1 MAIHLSKRL
10 TALANMVTDGNR
22 LADIGTDH
30 GYIPIYLCQTGKI
43 PSALAMD
50 IGKGP
55 LQQAQTHIAEH
66 GLSEQIKT
74 RLSDGMAAL
83 QFGEADTILI
93 AGMGGGL
100 VMKILSEGAEKL
112 TGKEELILQP
122 QSEIALVREFLRV
135 RNFQILNEDMI
146 LEDGK
151 YYPMMKVS
159 QQKAAEQTKI
169 LPQEVADAFG
179 PVLLQKR
186 HPVLKEWLEWELR
199 TTNSVIEQLS
209 AQPDHER
216 IRNRM
221 QQVNCK
227 KTLILEAL
235 KNYGTE
241 SVQSDD

>member
-1 MAIHLSKRL
+1 MAIRLSKRL

-83 QFGEADTILI
+83 QSGEADTILI

-122 QSEIALVREFLRV
+122 QSEIALVREFLRAH
-135 RNFQILNEDMI
+135 NFQILDEDMI

-159 QQKAAEQTKI
+159 QQEAAEQTKT

-179 PVLLQKR
+179 PILLQKR
-186 HPVLKEWLEWELR
+186 HPVLKEWLERELR
-199 TTNSVIEQLS
+199 TTDSVIEQLS

-221 QQVNCK
+221 QQVNRK

-241 SVQSDD
+241 NVQSDD

>member
-10 TALANMVTDGNR
+10 KALANMVTDGNR

>member
-179 PVLLQKR
+179 PVCYR
-186 HPVLKEWLEWELR
+186 
-199 TTNSVIEQLS
+199 NG
-209 AQPDHER
+209 
-216 IRNRM
+216 IRF
-221 QQVNCK
+221 
-227 KTLILEAL
+227 
-235 KNYGTE
+235 
-241 SVQSDD
+241 

>member
-169 LPQEVADAFG
+169 LPQEVADGFG

-186 HPVLKEWLEWELR
+186 HPVLKEWLERELR

>member
-10 TALANMVTDGNR
+10 KALANMVTDGNR

-30 GYIPIYLCQTGKI
+30 GYIPIYLCQTGKS

-186 HPVLKEWLEWELR
+186 HPVLKEWLERELR

>member
-10 TALANMVTDGNR
+10 KALANMVTDGNR

-83 QFGEADTILI
+83 PFGEADTILI

-186 HPVLKEWLEWELR
+186 HPVLKEWLERELR

>member
-186 HPVLKEWLEWELR
+186 HPVLKEWLERELR

-227 KTLILEAL
+227 KTLIREAL

>member
-1 MAIHLSKRL
+1 MAIRLSKRL

-55 LQQAQTHIAEH
+55 LHQAQTHIAEH

-186 HPVLKEWLEWELR
+186 HPVLKEWLERELR

>member
-1 MAIHLSKRL
+1 
-10 TALANMVTDGNR
+10 MVTDGNR

>member
-1 MAIHLSKRL
+1 MRNELSKRL
-10 TALANMVTDGNR
+10 QAVADLVTVR
-22 LADIGTDH
+22 ECVADIGTDH
-30 GYIPIYLCQTGKI
+30 AYIPIYLTEHKKVKK
-43 PSALAMD
+43 AFAMD
-50 IGKGP
+50 VNEGP
-55 LQQAQTHIAEH
+55 LIRAEEH
-66 GLSEQIKT
+66 VREAGLKEQIKM
-74 RLSDGMAAL
+74 RRSNGLEKLSP
-83 QFGEADTILI
+83 GEVEAVII

-100 VMKILSEGAEKL
+100 VMRILTEGQAVAETL
-112 TGKEELILQP
+112 QECILQP

-186 HPVLKEWLEWELR
+186 HPVLKEWLERELR

>member
-1 MAIHLSKRL
+1 MHLSKRL
-10 TALANMVTDGNR
+10 KALANMVTDGNR

-186 HPVLKEWLEWELR
+186 HPVLKEWLERELR

>member
-122 QSEIALVREFLRV
+122 QSEIALVREFVRV

-186 HPVLKEWLEWELR
+186 HPVLKEWLERELR

>member
-55 LQQAQTHIAEH
+55 LRQAQTHIAEH

-186 HPVLKEWLEWELR
+186 HPVLKEWLERELR

>member
-179 PVLLQKR
+179 PILLQKR
-186 HPVLKEWLEWELR
+186 HPVLKEWLERELR

>member
-1 MAIHLSKRL
+1 MAIRLSKRL

-43 PSALAMD
+43 PSALAVD

-83 QFGEADTILI
+83 QSGEADTILI

-112 TGKEELILQP
+112 TGREELILQP
-122 QSEIALVREFLRV
+122 QSELAKVRRYLEEYRFRIV
-135 RNFQILNEDMI
+135 AEDMVE
-146 LEDGK
+146 EDGK
-151 YYPMMKVS
+151 YYPMMKVIPAE
-159 QQKAAEQTKI
+159 QKGLYAEGVPAAEEELEYGKY
-169 LPQEVADAFG
+169 
-179 PVLLQKR
+179 LLEKA
-186 HPVLKEWLEWELR
+186 HPVMGAYLKKELSVNQSVYEKLRVQESER
-199 TTNSVIEQLS
+199 TKERS
-209 AQPDHER
+209 AEVLHMIKRAEDLLDR
-216 IRNRM
+216 
-221 QQVNCK
+221 
-227 KTLILEAL
+227 
-235 KNYGTE
+235 YF
-241 SVQSDD
+241 

>member
-10 TALANMVTDGNR
+10 KALANMVTDGNR

-122 QSEIALVREFLRV
+122 QPEIALVREFLRV

-186 HPVLKEWLEWELR
+186 HPVLKEWLERELR

>member
-186 HPVLKEWLEWELR
+186 HPILKEWLERELR

>member
-186 HPVLKEWLEWELR
+186 HPVLKEWLERELR

-227 KTLILEAL
+227 KTLLLEAL

>member
-10 TALANMVTDGNR
+10 KALANMVTDGNR

-186 HPVLKEWLEWELR
+186 HPVLKEWLERELR
-199 TTNSVIEQLS
+199 TTNSVIETVIGTAGSRKNPKQN
-209 AQPDHER
+209 AAGD
-216 IRNRM
+216 
-221 QQVNCK
+221 CK